1 MFDLTFVGSTIIL
14 NGLAVLS
21 IFFIVVGISINK
33 LKPTKKQHFKKP
45 IIIFYLGLLINLI
58 IMYFANNISIYDSI
72 FSMLNFLGLLLYFF
86 LHKYKF
92 DKNTLLKTTLFFA
105 GIVSLLM
112 IIQQIN
118 PDSLLFNQ
126 LLTHETF
133 VGNRGIVRVRI
144 PGMAFVVISCF
155 FLFYNFIKK
164 NKLISFAFFII
175 FFGVIFIQGFRSIT
189 ISMLICIL
197 FIYWKEH
204 KKPILS
210 IRNIFLLLLIVVGL
224 FCILQIDYI
233 NNLFNQLLITT
244 VSDSENLENNI
255 RLETWQYYML
265 DIKPNLLSYFTGS
278 GLRLPFETPE
288 KLFAVDLG
296 IFGFYTLAG
305 IIPTFALLWIFFKG
319 LFMKIDKEFIFIS
332 TFFLY
337 LLINSFL
344 FNAEA
349 FRTGIFLILSIC
361 LYFVDIIKSEQT
373 SNTEEKNEY

>member
-1 MFDLTFVGSTIIL
+1 
-14 NGLAVLS
+14 
-21 IFFIVVGISINK
+21 
-33 LKPTKKQHFKKP
+33 
-45 IIIFYLGLLINLI
+45 
-58 IMYFANNISIYDSI
+58 
-72 FSMLNFLGLLLYFF
+72 
-86 LHKYKF
+86 
-92 DKNTLLKTTLFFA
+92 
-105 GIVSLLM
+105 
-112 IIQQIN
+112 
-118 PDSLLFNQ
+118 
-126 LLTHETF
+126 
-133 VGNRGIVRVRI
+133 
-144 PGMAFVVISCF
+144 
-155 FLFYNFIKK
+155 
-164 NKLISFAFFII
+164 
-175 FFGVIFIQGFRSIT
+175 
-189 ISMLICIL
+189 MLICIL